1 MNERQVKGKMTL
13 LNIGYSNLVAVE
25 HIIAVIAHDTAPAKR
40 LVAEAKE
47 SGRLIDATCGKRTQS
62 VIITDSDHVILSAL
76 STDSLDRRASGVEE

>member
-1 MNERQVKGKMTL
+1 MTL

-62 VIITDSDHVILSAL
+62 VIITDSDHVILSSLQPETVANRL
-76 STDSLDRRASGVEE
+76 NDSYYDEGDDDE